1 MKITLEQVA
10 EALEH
15 DYSVVI
21 VVNGEYYE
29 LDEREVLKN
38 ERTD

>member
-1 MKITLEQVA
+1 MKITLEQIA
-10 EALEH
+10 DALESG
-15 DYSVVI
+15 YSTVI
-21 VVNGEYYE
+21 IINGEYYE

>member
-1 MKITLEQVA
+1 MKITLEQIA

-29 LDEREVLKN
+29 LDEREVKEHEL
-38 ERTD
+38 